1 MTYHTQGESQHTIFR
16 TLFAISNDVQHPK
29 LAIQWRILI
38 KSALS
43 RDVWLKIAPYP
54 GMGKGFFVTDIVS
67 NNPPGFH
74 VIFRHA
80 YLGKGNVPY
89 RFAIIRCLFMHYY
102 SSNTIAGKPNLLSPV
117 CNWCELSTNNRK
129 KMSEDG
135 HVLAKAVCYKPEI
148 NLVFIGIST
157 VCALKTSLV
166 VYDKA
171 SESNILKRNMLLN

>member
-1 MTYHTQGESQHTIFR
+1 MITSLVSVRRNVIIQSMEPFVPTIWIQLTGTVHNLFCYKAFHNLCQSYVCSKPEMTYHTQGESQHTIFR

-80 YLGKGNVPY
+80 YLGRRDVAY
-89 RFAIIRCLFMHYY
+89 RFAIIRCLFMQDY
-102 SSNTIAGKPNLLSPV
+102 SSNTIARKPNLLSPV
-117 CNWCELSTNNRK
+117 CN
-129 KMSEDG
+129 
-135 HVLAKAVCYKPEI
+135 
-148 NLVFIGIST
+148 
-157 VCALKTSLV
+157 
-166 VYDKA
+166 
-171 SESNILKRNMLLN
+171 